1 MLFKKKN
8 TRKDKRKVYGFLC
21 DPGISNGVTAAA
33 GKLGLP
39 DYAIGEHSLDL
50 GLRQVMSDLQDEETK
65 LDLEEHLIENHFLKA
80 FLHVDNRYDNET
92 AIRIRKWQLR
102 RWEFDKVAH
111 RLVGMVV
118 KEGIPPE
125 LIIKTVSLLIKEARK
140 ATGSHEQN
148 RGGND
153 YGEQ

>member
-33 GKLGLP
+33 GELGLP

-50 GLRQVMSDLQDEETK
+50 GIRQVMTDLRDDETK
-65 LDLEEHLIENHFLKA
+65 MDLEEHLIENHFLKA
-80 FLHVDNRYDNET
+80 FLNVDNRYDNET
-92 AIRIRKWQLR
+92 AIRVHKWQLR
-102 RWEFDKVAH
+102 RWEFDRVAH
-111 RLVGMVV
+111 RLVEMAV

-125 LIIKTVSLLIKEARK
+125 LIIKTVRLLIREAQRDAK
-140 ATGSHEQN
+140 SQEQN
-148 RGGND
+148 RGGFD
-153 YGEQ
+153 YEGR